1 MDLTLGQV
9 WRWSDQPV
17 RAGGCGYHDGDFSR
31 QGGRDLYTWRV
42 NRILDRSDLGVRLA
56 TDGEDA
62 GRLVEV
68 TNDSRP
74 ADG

>member
-1 MDLTLGQV
+1 MERSAGQG
-9 WRWSDQPV
+9 R
-17 RAGGCGYHDGDFSR
+17 GCGYHHGDFSR

-68 TNDSRP
+68 TDDSRR